1 MKRIILAILAISAI
15 CFAQSSEKCNPNPD
29 TAPNAS
35 TVNYDPNLLEGTCY
49 NVGYVCQLSMESS
62 GGVRFILGKNQDCSE
77 LESTHFV
84 ANHVKN
90 DGSSIPL
97 SYLQPYLQEGP
108 VDNVSGL
115 VVAMNTAFLINAS
128 NERFKI
134 RVAYHQI
141 SGDET
146 ENSVRI
152 LGLTRYQIV
161 PQQQN

>member
-1 MKRIILAILAISAI
+1 
-15 CFAQSSEKCNPNPD
+15 
-29 TAPNAS
+29 
-35 TVNYDPNLLEGTCY
+35 
-49 NVGYVCQLSMESS
+49 MESS
-62 GGVRFILGKNQDCSE
+62 GGVRFILGKKQDCSE

-84 ANHVKN
+84 ANHVNN
-90 DGSSIPL
+90 DGSSSLL

-134 RVAYHQI
+134 RVVYHQI

-161 PQQQN
+161 SQ

>member
-1 MKRIILAILAISAI
+1 MKRIILAVLAISAI

-35 TVNYDPNLLEGTCY
+35 TVNYDPYLLEGTCY
-49 NVGYVCQLSMESS
+49 NVGYVCQLSMEST

-84 ANHVKN
+84 ANHVN
-90 DGSSIPL
+90 NNGSSSSL

-128 NERFKI
+128 NERFMI

-141 SGDET
+141 SGDVT

-152 LGLTRYQIV
+152 LGLSRYQIV
-161 PQQQN
+161 PEE